1 MPGLEAHIMQQQD
14 VDTFEK
20 LTAQLQSLHSEMSML
35 SKKSPNDAV
44 NAFKLK
50 FVNATLVQANA
61 FLGPKRRPFAD
72 FESFSTEELPS
83 NSDVT
88 FIVSQYIECAEKFR
102 ADNIFRWQGHW
113 FWKIGDGSEPTIR
126 TAPPKKLEG

>member
-1 MPGLEAHIMQQQD
+1 MKRKD
-14 VDTFEK
+14 VDVFEK
-20 LTAQLQSLHSEMSML
+20 LTAQLDSLHAEVTGL

-50 FVNATLVQANA
+50 FVNATLSKCNEL
-61 FLGPKRRPFAD
+61 FGPAYKPFND
-72 FESFSTEELPS
+72 FEIFSSEDLPS

-102 ADNIFRWQGHW
+102 SDNITRHSTRWYW
-113 FWKIGDGSEPTIR
+113 NVDDEPADKPNMCTY
-126 TAPPKKLEG
+126 APRKLDRK